1 MPAADKTKVICAVLQ
16 MKMKKSEP
24 TTSLIIN
31 AAVCIALGVVC
42 LSAGLIAHP
51 ASTDT
56 QRMFQSGNWSV
67 QAVMAKTAIR
77 SMDDLATK
85 KEKML
90 FGAFFN
96 TNKECIGLADSCV
109 KASRI
114 FIFLGV
120 LMVLVGFRIVW
131 LAHRIRKKLAEP
143 AGSDYRAT
151 RSV

>member
-1 MPAADKTKVICAVLQ
+1 MVLL
-16 MKMKKSEP
+16 MKKKNADQ
-24 TTSLIIN
+24 TTVLLLAALI
-31 AAVCIALGVVC
+31 VALGLGC
-42 LSAGLIAHP
+42 ITGGLIAHP

-109 KASRI
+109 EASRI
-114 FIFLGV
+114 FIFLGAW
-120 LMVLVGFRIVW
+120 MILVGCRIMW
-131 LAHRIRKKLAEP
+131 LAHRMRKQLAEP